1 MMMMLAGKKKR
12 NCESTQ
18 TLGRR
23 VVGWF
28 YILSV
33 KAGSGADRHR
43 RTKTNVM
50 PFGIIFMSIL
60 TIKTYKIT
68 LFIATVCI
76 IIIII
81 KQK

>member
-1 MMMMLAGKKKR
+1 MMMLAGKKKR
-12 NCESTQ
+12 NCEITHK
-18 TLGRR
+18 LGR

-50 PFGIIFMSIL
+50 PNFGIIFMSVL
-60 TIKTYKIT
+60 TN
-68 LFIATVCI
+68 
-76 IIIII
+76 
-81 KQK
+81 

>member
-1 MMMMLAGKKKR
+1 VKSHTNLA
-12 NCESTQ
+12 E
-18 TLGRR
+18 LLA
-23 VVGWF
+23 VF

-50 PFGIIFMSIL
+50 PNFGIIFMSIL

-68 LFIATVCI
+68 LFIATVCV